1 MKVLLKKCTEQGAE
15 SNTENEE
22 KRGGIEY
29 IRQKMRKK
37 KGESINGK
45 SKEIDR
51 IFINSGN
58 DFDHAANADSGGRG

>member
-1 MKVLLKKCTEQGAE
+1 MVVFGPGVCRGSAGNAEQNIDGPE
-15 SNTENEE
+15 NTIAA
-22 KRGGIEY
+22 G
-29 IRQKMRKK
+29 KK

-51 IFINSGN
+51 IFIDSGN

>member
-1 MKVLLKKCTEQGAE
+1 MQ
-15 SNTENEE
+15 NQIQE

-45 SKEIDR
+45 SKEVDR
-51 IFINSGN
+51 IFIDSGN

>member
-15 SNTENEE
+15 SNTG

-51 IFINSGN
+51 IFIDSGN
-58 DFDHAANADSGGRG
+58 DFDHAANADSGGRD

>member
-1 MKVLLKKCTEQGAE
+1 MTVLLKNAPNRAQ
-15 SNTENEE
+15 NQIQE

-51 IFINSGN
+51 IFIDSGN

>member
-1 MKVLLKKCTEQGAE
+1 MTVLLKNAPNRAQ
-15 SNTENEE
+15 NQIQE

-51 IFINSGN
+51 IFIDGGN